1 MQVKIK
7 RLNNEA
13 IIPTQGTIGSA
24 GFDLTAISMNIV
36 ENEDYGYIEYGTGLA
51 VAIPDHHAGL
61 IFPRSSISN
70 TGLILSNAVGV
81 IDSDYRGELKF
92 RFKYIAGTKYYNIG
106 DRVGQLVI
114 TKLPSVVFKEVE
126 ELNSTERSDKGF
138 GSTDDIIY

>member
-7 RLNNEA
+7 RLSNEA
-13 IIPTQGTIGSA
+13 VIPIQGTIGSA

-36 ENEDYGYIEYGTGLA
+36 NKEDHGYIEYGTGLA

-70 TGLILSNAVGV
+70 TGLILSNSVG
-81 IDSDYRGELKF
+81 IADSDYRGELKL
-92 RFKYIAGTKYYNIG
+92 RFKYIAGTKHYNIG

-114 TKLPSVVFKEVE
+114 VKLPSVVFKEVE